1 MRTAGSLWLA
11 MLSAK
16 SCRCS
21 NRLLKEIGLHPWENG
36 WDLLW
41 HNSVVYWIVPLIPVR
56 TSLGP
61 LVYVG
66 ETDDMQRRCN
76 EHVVRL
82 CAIHGVTQQP
92 FFDFIRGQNTDPQTI
107 KASICEWLFIPIMLV
122 PHESRKCTERN
133 VIQRV
138 GTLNPPRIYSLLQ
151 KKKSFKT
158 SGVRIFEQQRPLK
171 RLRKQNVE
179 DYSHITNHHLAQ
191 RSWKADLQQIAAAVC
206 GHSFRGSNL
215 CAAKAWKL
223 EPGQWIYVVNRV
235 QNCEEGWR
243 RRRGLEV
250 LRRIS
255 RTRRMLPP
263 PISIIQCHIPWIGSS
278 AGMHIVIACFKK
290 LLGHW
295 RKNGTWVPILR
306 HARIRFHWSR
316 TPTLAQALST
326 ARGLSKLI
334 CHQLP
339 LTCDCSQ
346 RVARDGRW
354 TGVTIDGNFHIASP
368 QQMIP
373 WPRDLSHLAHHPAS
387 ITLPPRRSHVLASMR
402 ESLRCL
408 QTRCRIDPTDAYIE
422 DITGTAG
429 QELLRLLHESAQ
441 HFPIKWIDITRARQ
455 FLQGFFVQYFD
466 HNTSSIGAFC
476 PVLVQRFGQQLL
488 DFGPH
493 GKGLDFEWFTQFSEI
508 SAIDDMSSISG
519 IPEHL
524 QPTRLSSTRRATWKL
539 GTVKLLPKWKAPGL
553 KWRLVIDKHATP
565 RNGIHSIVCRGIDAA
580 LDNYPRHFW
589 SDCRSVQDVVT
600 LSICYNDLLRQ
611 EFPEGISHW
620 TESADMCDCFH
631 HLPITEACGIWSDIT
646 EYWQAK
652 GVNYITVPRKR
663 GTGTARLGKYDIP
676 GYVSLSFHQIG
687 CILSEFQKTNL
698 VKLDRHIGRELRGAP
713 MGDSLS
719 GAILRLFKFQR
730 ESKRNLDRMNH
741 VDTCNKTVYLHGT
754 KVVIFDIS
762 FRDDLRL
769 FCAWSRSSELCPA
782 VVQSWATEQLER
794 RYLTGSM
801 KLETSDDKVFVGLST
816 RWVENCL
823 VLSPKFTDS
832 YHDSHTIKPWNSWA
846 PEAQRKAVISGLL
859 CRAFYQCNI
868 AFARKSAFI
877 NAFRILLDAAYPLH
891 EISKQARK
899 WAKSW
904 QPPCLELCAP
914 SNMTDIDH
922 ALATVGE

>member
-1 MRTAGSLWLA
+1 
-11 MLSAK
+11 
-16 SCRCS
+16 
-21 NRLLKEIGLHPWENG
+21 
-36 WDLLW
+36 
-41 HNSVVYWIVPLIPVR
+41 
-56 TSLGP
+56 
-61 LVYVG
+61 
-66 ETDDMQRRCN
+66 MQRRCN

-158 SGVRIFEQQRPLK
+158 SGVRNFEQQRPLK

-250 LRRIS
+250 L
-255 RTRRMLPP
+255 
-263 PISIIQCHIPWIGSS
+263 
-278 AGMHIVIACFKK
+278 
-290 LLGHW
+290 
-295 RKNGTWVPILR
+295 
-306 HARIRFHWSR
+306 R

-408 QTRCRIDPTDAYIE
+408 QSRCRIDPTDAYIE

-476 PVLVQRFGQQLL
+476 PVLVQRFGEQLL

-524 QPTRLSSTRRATWKL
+524 QPTRLSSTWRAAWKL

-611 EFPEGISHW
+611 ELAEGISHW
-620 TESADMCDCFH
+620 TESSDMCDCFH

-730 ESKRNLDRMNH
+730 ER
-741 VDTCNKTVYLHGT
+741 
-754 KVVIFDIS
+754 
-762 FRDDLRL
+762 
-769 FCAWSRSSELCPA
+769 
-782 VVQSWATEQLER
+782 EQ
-794 RYLTGSM
+794 T
-801 KLETSDDKVFVGLST
+801 
-816 RWVENCL
+816 
-823 VLSPKFTDS
+823 
-832 YHDSHTIKPWNSWA
+832 
-846 PEAQRKAVISGLL
+846 
-859 CRAFYQCNI
+859 
-868 AFARKSAFI
+868 
-877 NAFRILLDAAYPLH
+877 
-891 EISKQARK
+891 
-899 WAKSW
+899 
-904 QPPCLELCAP
+904 
-914 SNMTDIDH
+914 
-922 ALATVGE
+922 